1 VVHPELKMTLRLQG
15 KSTLVTGGG
24 SGLGKAVALAFARE
38 GAKVVVADVYAA
50 NGEAVA
56 AEICAAGGEAVF
68 IQCDVSQAVQVEAL
82 FTTAA
87 ARYGVPDV
95 VYANAG
101 IEMVERDA
109 KAHELSE
116 EVWDRIYAI
125 NLKGMWLTCKYALA
139 RMVQAGCGSLILAA
153 SPTGLF
159 GLGPGE
165 TAYSASKGGVAGL
178 VRPMAADYAR
188 DGIRVNA
195 IVPGFMDTPM
205 NASVLATPEMR
216 ANAAAS
222 VPIGRLGRP
231 EDVAGLAVF
240 LASDESAFCTGGFYA
255 ADGGLMAV

>member
-1 VVHPELKMTLRLQG
+1 MTLRLQG
-15 KSTLVTGGG
+15 KSALITGGG

-38 GAKVVVADVYAA
+38 GAKVAVLDVNAD
-50 NGEAVA
+50 NGEATV
-56 AEICAAGGEAVF
+56 AEIHAVGGKAVF
-68 IQCDVSQAVQVEAL
+68 IRCDVSQSVDVEAA

-87 ARYGVPDV
+87 AFHGPPDV

-101 IEMVERDA
+101 IELAERDA

-116 EVWDRIYAI
+116 DIWDRIYAV
-125 NLKGMWLTCKYALA
+125 NFKGMWLTCKYALA
-139 RMVQAGCGSLILAA
+139 HMVAVQRGSLILAA

-205 NASVLATPEMR
+205 NASVLATAEMR
-216 ANAAAS
+216 ATAAAG
-222 VPIGRLGRP
+222 VPMRRLGRP

>member
-1 VVHPELKMTLRLQG
+1 MTLRLKG

-24 SGLGKAVALAFARE
+24 SGLGRAVALAFARE
-38 GAKVVVADVYAA
+38 GAKVAIADINVDTGDGVVA
-50 NGEAVA
+50 ELR
-56 AEICAAGGEAVF
+56 AAGSEAVF
-68 IQCDVSQAVQVEAL
+68 VRCDVSRAVEVEAA
-82 FTTAA
+82 FTTATA
-87 ARYGVPDV
+87 FHGPPEA

-101 IEMVERDA
+101 IETVERDA

-116 EVWDRIYAI
+116 EIWDRIYTV
-125 NLKGMWLTCKYALA
+125 NFKGMWLTCKYALTH
-139 RMVQAGCGSLILAA
+139 MVPMRRGSLILAA

-178 VRPMAADYAR
+178 VRPMATDYAR

-205 NASVLATPEMR
+205 NATVLATPEMR
-216 ANAAAS
+216 ATAAAS
-222 VPIGRLGRP
+222 VPMGRLGQP

-240 LASDESAFCTGGFYA
+240 LASDDSAFCTGGFYA

>member
-1 VVHPELKMTLRLQG
+1 MTLRLQG
-15 KSTLVTGGG
+15 KSTLITGGG

-38 GAKVVVADVYAA
+38 GAEVAVLDVNAD
-50 NGEAVA
+50 NGEATV
-56 AEICAAGGEAVF
+56 AEIRSSGGKAVF
-68 IQCDVSQAVQVEAL
+68 IRCDVSQAVDVEAA

-87 ARYGVPDV
+87 AFHGSPEV

-101 IEMVERDA
+101 IEMAERDA
-109 KAHELSE
+109 KAHALSE
-116 EVWDRIYAI
+116 EIWDRIYGV
-125 NLKGMWLTCKYALA
+125 NFKGMWLTCKYALTH
-139 RMVQAGCGSLILAA
+139 MVQMQRGSLILAA

-205 NASVLATPEMR
+205 NASVLATAEMR
-216 ANAAAS
+216 STAAAG
-222 VPIGRLGRP
+222 VPMGRLGRP